1 MRYKKYVLE
10 VYPMTTLTGVSF
22 GEVTYYVVTHAD
34 ITLPHFTNW
43 FKNYRRAP
51 INSLYHRSR
60 AMAWKAAYDAIESE
74 VISKLEN

>member
-1 MRYKKYVLE
+1 MAALKA
-10 VYPMTTLTGVSF
+10 VSF
-22 GEVTYYVVTHAD
+22 GEVTYYIVTNAD
-34 ITLPHFTNW
+34 NTTLPHFTNW